1 MAPVM
6 GEHGMSTP
14 VDFDK
19 EYVIAVSKPAT
30 DLETELLPMSL
41 KHDID
46 GNVVFTYNV
55 KTGRKLLYT
64 LVPCLLIKVSKDIKG
79 NVIQNEQ

>member
-6 GEHGMSTP
+6 GEHGMPTP

-30 DLETELLPMSL
+30 DLETELLSMSL